1 MILFCE
7 DCGGKNFI
15 YIDTIS
21 SDIVEFRC
29 QECNYLNR
37 VPRLEPRPDT
47 EQTAAP
53 GNEEDSAVSPKIEE
67 ILEKLN
73 LIHKV
78 TGSFIFHNKKGVT
91 AKKVPDALDEKKL
104 AAIGSILEKNYCLG
118 QSNFRDIASI
128 SMVLKKSVLVLKK
141 VTRDVF
147 LILVCTPAPATDRLE
162 ESLNSA
168 VDELKACSLLIQAD
182 FTQH

>member
-15 YIDTIS
+15 DIDTIS

-37 VPRLEPRPDT
+37 VPRPEPRPDT

-53 GNEEDSAVSPKIEE
+53 GNEENSAVSQKIEE
-67 ILEKLN
+67 ILGKLG
-73 LIHKV
+73 LIHGV
-78 TGSFIFHNKKGVT
+78 TGSFIFHTQKGVT
-91 AKKVPDALDEKKL
+91 AKRVPDAVDEKKL
-104 AAIGSILEKNYCLG
+104 AVIASMLEKNYCLG
-118 QSNFRDIASI
+118 QSNFRDIASL
-128 SMVLKKSVLVLKK
+128 SMVFKKSVLVLRK

-147 LILVCTPAPATDRLE
+147 LILVCTPASAKDRLK

-168 VDELKACSLLIQAD
+168 VDELKACFLLIQAG